1 MLSESA
7 KGRQIYF
14 SPSPTWYRQ
23 PVTQW
28 AGWAKAASQGRL
40 ANQALIGQGNVQ
52 TLVKTPMV
60 PETYSSL
67 TRLAFQTLNL
77 WASDSPTPQTVTCYN
92 QTKPHGPPRI
102 KIYTRTGDKGT
113 SALFTGERRP
123 KDDAIFEALGT
134 TDELTSVLG
143 LAREYCKQAS
153 VELVERL
160 EKIQCC
166 IQDIGS
172 NIATPRTAASDAR
185 LARTQF
191 DPKGELA
198 QQLEQWID
206 EMDQALPPLRNF
218 ILPSGGLASSS
229 LHVARSLCRRAER
242 RVVPLT
248 QQQSADLSV
257 GKYLN

>member
-1 MLSESA
+1 MQRIA
-7 KGRQIYF
+7 AVGRAWVPRCF
-14 SPSPTWYRQ
+14 T
-23 PVTQW
+23 
-28 AGWAKAASQGRL
+28 
-40 ANQALIGQGNVQ
+40 
-52 TLVKTPMV
+52 V
-60 PETYSSL
+60 PEVIAGALSRSIQLEPVRKRPLHTAGS
-67 TRLAFQTLNL
+67 
-77 WASDSPTPQTVTCYN
+77 CYD
-92 QTKPHGPPRI
+92 QAKPPSPPRI

-134 TDELTSVLG
+134 TDELTSMLG
-143 LAREYCKQAS
+143 LAREYCKQGS

-160 EKIQCC
+160 EKVRLETLIQCC

-172 NIATPRTAASDAR
+172 NIATPRTLASEAR

-191 DPKGELA
+191 DPDGKLA

-206 EMDQALPPLRNF
+206 EMDQILPPLRNF

-248 QQQSADLSV
+248 QQQSADPSV
-257 GKYLN
+257 GKYLNR